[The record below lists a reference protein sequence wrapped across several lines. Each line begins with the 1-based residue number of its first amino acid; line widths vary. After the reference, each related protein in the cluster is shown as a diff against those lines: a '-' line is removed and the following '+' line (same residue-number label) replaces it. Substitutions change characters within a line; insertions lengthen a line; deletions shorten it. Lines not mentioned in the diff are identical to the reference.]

1 MKCPRTSI
9 PFAKRCLLRLRRAPA
24 SLPKST
30 APRCRWMLAQRLR
43 GLSAMAPRAVED
55 QEYVVAVVVELRAL
69 TKVLGVFERE
79 RMKPE
84 QFAQLREILM
94 TRGRE
99 VQPEEVITLKVV
111 ADPRLVDACAT
122 RHHEL
127 ELLAGGVYRCCLR
140 LAYGHGSSPWSLRAR
155 HSPPGRACSK

>member
-1 MKCPRTSI
+1 VQHATVELV
-9 PFAKRCLLRLRRAPA
+9 ALLVKRRQRIAMDRDQVVA
-24 SLPKST
+24 
-30 APRCRWMLAQRLR
+30 RDEQVHLAQRLR
-43 GLSAMAPRAVED
+43 VLSAMAPRAVED